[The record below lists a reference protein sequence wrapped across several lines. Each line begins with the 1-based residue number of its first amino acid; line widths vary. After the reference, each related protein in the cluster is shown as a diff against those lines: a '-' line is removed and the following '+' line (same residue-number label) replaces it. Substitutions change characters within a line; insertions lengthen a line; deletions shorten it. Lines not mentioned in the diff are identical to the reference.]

1 MEEDKKVIQ
10 IQTIVKRND
19 EKLSKLQADG
29 SKKFLSKRLMKKL
42 DKIKSNSK
50 LTEQEKK
57 VLLDEAIENNEE
69 KSELKRKKLEDV
81 KDSKNFVLG
90 EKEHLMDN

>member
-29 SKKFLSKRLMKKL
+29 SKKFLSKRLKK
-42 DKIKSNSK
+42 
-50 LTEQEKK
+50 E
-57 VLLDEAIENNEE
+57 
-69 KSELKRKKLEDV
+69 
-81 KDSKNFVLG
+81 
-90 EKEHLMDN
+90 

>member
-1 MEEDKKVIQ
+1 MP
-10 IQTIVKRND
+10 
-19 EKLSKLQADG
+19 ADG
-29 SKKFLSKRLMKKL
+29 SKKFLSKRLKKKL
-42 DKIKSNSK
+42 DKIKGNSK

-57 VLLDEAIENNEE
+57 VLCDEVIENNEE

>member
-1 MEEDKKVIQ
+1 MDEDKKVIQ

-29 SKKFLSKRLMKKL
+29 SKKFLSKRLKKKL